1 MALKVKGWRVAG
13 WLLVALLAA
22 CNAGEAATPL
32 PTLTLI
38 PVTATFTPE
47 PAQPTHTPTPSTLIN
62 PGDVV
67 TPTLEPGSLAI
78 PVAAQPFVQLA
89 VDDLAARLAVSA
101 PAIDLLQLESAT
113 WTSIDLG
120 CGDTS
125 VPALAGLEI
134 NGYRVILSY
143 AGERY
148 EYHTD
153 THDSVQ
159 LCSGERQVVG
169 RVEGLLVETD
179 PLAANLAATA
189 QTRLARELDLPTR
202 RIVIVDVQAFTW
214 ADSSL
219 GCPAAGQTYRDVS
232 VPGYRIV
239 LAAGD
244 QQYIFHSDSTQLIAC
259 PAGDEV
265 LP

>member
-1 MALKVKGWRVAG
+1 VALKVKAWRLTG
-13 WLLVALLAA
+13 WLLVGFLTA
-22 CNAGEAATPL
+22 CSSGEVVTPL
-32 PTLTLI
+32 PTQILI
-38 PVTATFTPE
+38 PVTVTFTPE
-47 PAQPTHTPTPSTLIN
+47 PAQPTDTPTPSTLIN

-67 TPTLEPGSLAI
+67 TPTAEPGSATI

-89 VDDLAARLAVSA
+89 VDDLAVRLTVSES
-101 PAIDLLQLESAT
+101 AIDLLQLEAAT

-134 NGYRVILSY
+134 DGYRVILSY
-143 AGERY
+143 SGQRY

-153 THDSVQ
+153 TNASVR

-169 RVEGLLVETD
+169 RVEGLLVESD

-202 RIVIVDVQAFTW
+202 RIQIVDVQAFTW

-219 GCPAAGQTYRDVS
+219 GCPAAGQTYTAVS

-259 PAGDEV
+259 PLGDEV